1 VLEIFE
7 LKLFIYFN
15 VAFTI
20 KFNFTW
26 NLFQTYS
33 KKFLAGLNLVM
44 VFFFLKKKR
53 TRENLVDGFPLKNN
67 NVFDFKFL
75 PLYR

>member
-1 VLEIFE
+1 MLEIFE

-44 VFFFLKKKR
+44 VFFF
-53 TRENLVDGFPLKNN
+53 F
-67 NVFDFKFL
+67 
-75 PLYR
+75 